1 MTARRK
7 ATATSAFGV
16 GRRENH
22 DAADFYARF
31 TPPTIVKD
39 EVVNPAP
46 KHLRDRIHEGDARSM
61 DQVPSG
67 SVALVVTSPP
77 YFAGKE
83 YEAAL
88 GQGHIPKSYLDY
100 LQMLKDVFGE
110 CVEKLESGGRIAV
123 NVANLGRRPYR
134 SLAADVTNILQDLGL
149 LIRGEV
155 IWQKARGASGSC
167 AWGSFQNASN
177 PVLRDIT
184 ERVVIASKHRFD
196 RAISRPERMDRELPS
211 VATMNKDEFMEAT
224 LDVWEMAPES
234 ASRVNHPAPF
244 PVELPLRLIHLYT
257 FEDDLVLDPFM
268 GSGTTAVAAV
278 QSGRHF
284 VGYDTDSEYVKQARK
299 RVAEARQLLAARAEP
314 PPFTASLAVRPTAPD
329 GEDFQQRAV
338 REGKAAKE
346 IAETLLAHCGF
357 TNIKKN
363 VKLGSGVEV
372 NLVATDAHGE
382 RWYFDVSGAF
392 TSTRPGLRRTDT
404 VWKALG
410 KIAVLK
416 QRGVSPD
423 RIVLL
428 STDLPPRGS
437 AGHHALDALK
447 GIAYRGA
454 FAMLSEEARLEL
466 AAFAQGEQKQGRARR
481 QRSS

>member
-1 MTARRK
+1 MSK
-7 ATATSAFGV
+7 
-16 GRRENH
+16 RENH
-22 DAADFYARF
+22 DASGFYARF
-31 TPPTIVKD
+31 SAPTIVKD

-46 KHLRDRIHEGDARSM
+46 DEAYDQIYGRDARHM
-61 DQVPSG
+61 DEVPDG

-88 GQGHIPKSYLDY
+88 GQGHVPKSYLEY
-100 LQMLKDVFGE
+100 LGMLEQVFAE
-110 CVEKLESGGRIAV
+110 CVRKLESGGRIAV

-149 LIRGEV
+149 LLRGEV

-177 PVLRDIT
+177 PVLRDVT

-196 RAISRPERMDRELPS
+196 RAIPRAKRELLKLPS

-224 LDVWEMAPES
+224 LDVWEIAPES
-234 ASRVNHPAPF
+234 AGRVNHPAPF

-257 FEDDLVLDPFM
+257 FKGDLVLDPFM

-278 QSGRHF
+278 QAGRHF
-284 VGYDTDSEYVKQARK
+284 VGYDTDGDYVQQALR
-299 RVAEARQLLAARAEP
+299 RVEAAQAELEAQVEP
-314 PPFTASLAVRPTAPD
+314 PPFTASLAVNANVPE
-329 GEDFQQRAV
+329 GEGFQQRAV

-357 TNIKKN
+357 TDIRKN
-363 VKLGSGVEV
+363 VKLGGGVEV
-372 NLVATDAHGE
+372 NLVAKDATGR

-410 KIAVLK
+410 KVAVLA
-416 QRGVSPD
+416 QRQVPPE

-428 STDLPPRGS
+428 STDLPPKGS
-437 AGHHALDALK
+437 AGDHALKALE
-447 GIAYRGA
+447 GTSYRAA
-454 FAMLSEEARLEL
+454 FEMLSAEGQQRLMEFARGDQTPG
-466 AAFAQGEQKQGRARR
+466 A
-481 QRSS
+481 